1 MQSKTHLALGH
12 YLLDREADA
21 GLHRYRGLFLPGC
34 IEPDYNLVTYLRGLR
49 GHGCSMATTPPT
61 SPPAYPRA

>member
-1 MQSKTHLALGH
+1 MQTKTHLALGH

-34 IEPDYNLVTYLRGLR
+34 TSRI
-49 GHGCSMATTPPT
+49 TTL
-61 SPPAYPRA
+61 SPICAD